1 MKVKRVMYSIITTVL
16 LLMGISSTV
25 FADEDAKDVE
35 NTDFTVTMETGL
47 DNVAVEGEAM
57 PVTVTVGNTGKD
69 FVGYLRVIIP
79 ASYSVDSLAY
89 EKAVT
94 IPSGGEKSISMLLP
108 NVDEA
113 AFLRIELETERGK
126 ILYSQQETFKSTTTG
141 QNAVI
146 GILSSDYSGLN
157 YFDGISVDLG
167 YGAISTKVLR
177 LTEDNIPDTG
187 KGLSVCDYI
196 LIDNYNT
203 SQLSEEQRN
212 AIASWVS
219 DGGILR
225 NRFKG
230 IDYAGR
236 ICRYGSGSDDRWAYK
251 TEFVCNGK
259 YRRSTAGGCCRT
271 DGRRLGGCT
280 KQYCIR
286 RHCMEEQLWKRKH
299 SGTEL

>member
-25 FADEDAKDVE
+25 FADEDAKNVE

-196 LIDNYNT
+196 LIDNYNK
-203 SQLSEEQRN
+203 LGIRWRN
-212 AIASWVS
+212 P
-219 DGGILR
+219 DLR

-251 TEFVCNGK
+251 TEFVYNGK